1 MIQYLKGVTREIFRS
16 GHDRSI
22 NIRKNVILSLF
33 LKVGSIPITFIMVP
47 MTINYIN
54 PVQYGI
60 WLTVSSI
67 IGWMNF
73 FDIGLGLGLRNKVAH
88 SLALDEYDNI
98 RKYVSTT
105 YAALSIIAFTFF
117 IAFFIVSY
125 YIDWN
130 KLLNLS
136 SSVTYR
142 IRPVVLMVLACFCV
156 QFVVQIINTLL
167 NATHQPSKSSLI
179 TFIGQLATLVV
190 IYLLVQYGSGDLF
203 TLVCAL
209 AGVPLVTMFFSGV
222 YLFNTSLAAFSP
234 RLKNVDFSFAKSLIN
249 TGGAF
254 FFIQLGVLVLLQTD
268 NIIISHI
275 MGPGAVTTFN
285 VSYKLFSLLIMFF
298 IIIITPYWSA
308 FTDAFAKKDISWIRA
323 SLKKLRLLCLAF
335 SVGAIVLFFISPFAY
350 KAWIGDTVIVPVSLS
365 LTMAIYVIIYM
376 WQTIHVYLLNGI
388 GKIRL
393 QVILFSIGSVINI
406 PLAFLL
412 GKKFGIPGIISANT
426 AVFICMGIIFSI
438 QCEKILNQT
447 AKGVWDK

>member
-136 SSVTYR
+136 SSVT
-142 IRPVVLMVLACFCV
+142 
-156 QFVVQIINTLL
+156 
-167 NATHQPSKSSLI
+167 
-179 TFIGQLATLVV
+179 
-190 IYLLVQYGSGDLF
+190 
-203 TLVCAL
+203 
-209 AGVPLVTMFFSGV
+209 
-222 YLFNTSLAAFSP
+222 
-234 RLKNVDFSFAKSLIN
+234 
-249 TGGAF
+249 
-254 FFIQLGVLVLLQTD
+254 
-268 NIIISHI
+268 
-275 MGPGAVTTFN
+275 
-285 VSYKLFSLLIMFF
+285 
-298 IIIITPYWSA
+298 
-308 FTDAFAKKDISWIRA
+308 
-323 SLKKLRLLCLAF
+323 
-335 SVGAIVLFFISPFAY
+335 
-350 KAWIGDTVIVPVSLS
+350 
-365 LTMAIYVIIYM
+365 
-376 WQTIHVYLLNGI
+376 
-388 GKIRL
+388 
-393 QVILFSIGSVINI
+393 
-406 PLAFLL
+406 
-412 GKKFGIPGIISANT
+412 
-426 AVFICMGIIFSI
+426 
-438 QCEKILNQT
+438 
-447 AKGVWDK
+447 